1 MDSTSSP
8 ASSRTREPDMAAAAA
23 HLKESWDQGKEA
35 ARTARR
41 AATKS
46 WCDLSANVDQYI
58 ETRPKTVALEALGAG
73 LLVGFL
79 AGILV
84 SRAVRSASARA

>member
-8 ASSRTREPDMAAAAA
+8 APSRTREPDMAAAAA

-35 ARTARR
+35 ARNARR

-46 WCDLSANVDQYI
+46 WSDLSANVDQYI
-58 ETRPKTVALEALGAG
+58 ETRPKTVALKALGAG

-79 AGILV
+79 TGILV
-84 SRAVRSASARA
+84 SRAVRGASARA

>member
-1 MDSTSSP
+1 
-8 ASSRTREPDMAAAAA
+8 MAAAAA

-35 ARTARR
+35 ARNARR
-41 AATKS
+41 AARKS
-46 WCDLSANVDQYI
+46 WSDLSANVDQYI
-58 ETRPKTVALEALGAG
+58 ETRPKTVALEALGVG

-84 SRAVRSASARA
+84 SRAACASSTRS